1 MNDSRLQVEG
11 DQITLTGE
19 KLIFKLANLKKIIV

>member
-11 DQITLTGE
+11 DRTTLTGE
-19 KLIFKLANLKKIIV
+19 ELIFKLANLKKITV